1 MLLNTFLLLKC
12 WSTGSVT
19 IAPEVTLAV
28 ASGLF
33 NNFRSLLNMSFPNHL
48 CGLTASIVN
57 MNKLIPD
64 ERAACQ

>member
-1 MLLNTFLLLKC
+1 MLLKTTFLLKC

-19 IAPEVTLAV
+19 LVPEVTLAV
-28 ASGLF
+28 TSGLF

-48 CGLTASIVN
+48 CGLIASIVN

-64 ERAACQ
+64 ERSACQ